1 MAKEDKKKK
10 SLSSNGTSVR
20 EKLLAR
26 KKKLA
31 EKATGNGFVFPKNG
45 TTRIRIVSAGANEEF
60 GIEIIRF
67 YLGDHSVYSPST
79 FNEPCPFME
88 KYDELKNSKDEDDK
102 KLAKKLVPSRRF
114 AVAALVY
121 KDDKGKELDY
131 DSKPRLVLV
140 PSSVYQDIIELY
152 LDEDEAGDMTDPK
165 KGYDIKIE
173 RSGSGQYDTS
183 YSVRQC
189 KPTKMDKDL
198 MKPVDLEEMVRTQI
212 KSYSELE
219 EELSK
224 FLNQSDEDDDDD
236 DFESNKKESKKSKE
250 KSKSKNKD
258 KKKKKRHGD
267 I

>member
-1 MAKEDKKKK
+1 MKKEKKK
-10 SLSSNGTSVR
+10 LSSEGTSTK

-31 EKATGNGFVFPKNG
+31 EKGTGNGFVFPKNG
-45 TTRIRIVSAGANEEF
+45 TTRIRIVSAGINEEF
-60 GIEIIRF
+60 GMEMIRF
-67 YLGDHSVYSPST
+67 YLGDHSVYSPAT
-79 FNEPCPFME
+79 FDEPCPFME

-114 AVAALVY
+114 VVPALVY

-131 DSKPRLVLV
+131 DSKVRLVMI

-165 KGYDIKIE
+165 TGYDIKID
-173 RSGSGQYDTS
+173 RSGTGQFDTS

-189 KPTKMDKDL
+189 KPTKIDKDL
-198 MKPVDLEEMVRTQI
+198 VKPVDLQAMVKSQI
-212 KSYSELE
+212 KSYDDLV
-219 EELSK
+219 EELDK
-224 FLNQSDEDDDDD
+224 YLNNSDDDEDDD
-236 DFESNKKESKKSKE
+236 EPVVK
-250 KSKSKNKD
+250 KNKD
-258 KKKKKRHGD
+258 KKKDKSSKKKKRFGD

>member
-1 MAKEDKKKK
+1 MKEKKKK
-10 SLSSNGTSVR
+10 LSSEGTTTR

-31 EKATGNGFVFPKNG
+31 EKGSGNGFIFPKDG
-45 TTRIRIVSAGANEEF
+45 TTRIRIVSAGVNEEF
-60 GIEIIRF
+60 GMEVVRF
-67 YLGDHSVYSPST
+67 YLGDKSVYSPAT

-88 KYDELKNSKDEDDK
+88 KYDELKSSKDEDDK

-114 AVAALVY
+114 VIPALIY

-131 DSKPRLVLV
+131 DSKPRLVMV

-165 KGYDIKIE
+165 NGYDIKIE
-173 RSGSGQYDTS
+173 RSGTGKFDTS
-183 YSVRQC
+183 YSVRNC
-189 KPTKMDKDL
+189 KPTKVDKSL
-198 MKPVDLEEMVRTQI
+198 VKPVDLESLVRAQI
-212 KSYSELE
+212 KSYDDLE
-219 EELSK
+219 EELK
-224 FLNQSDEDDDDD
+224 EFLNSKGD
-236 DFESNKKESKKSKE
+236 DFDDEEEKPKKKKD
-250 KSKSKNKD
+250 KD

>member
-1 MAKEDKKKK
+1 MKKDKKKK
-10 SLSSNGTSVR
+10 LSSEGTTTR

-31 EKATGNGFVFPKNG
+31 EKGSGNGFIFPKDG
-45 TTRIRIVSAGANEEF
+45 TTRIRIVSAGVNEEF
-60 GIEIIRF
+60 GMEVTRF
-67 YLGDHSVYSPST
+67 YLGDKSIYSPAT
-79 FNEPCPFME
+79 FDEACPFME

-114 AVAALVY
+114 VIPALIY

-131 DSKPRLVLV
+131 DSKPRLVMV

-165 KGYDIKIE
+165 NGYDIKIE
-173 RSGSGQYDTS
+173 RSGTGKFDTS
-183 YSVRQC
+183 YSVRNC
-189 KPTKMDKDL
+189 KPTKIDRDL
-198 MKPVDLEEMVRTQI
+198 VKPVDLEALVRAQI
-212 KSYSELE
+212 KSYDDLESDLE
-219 EELSK
+219 E
-224 FLNQSDEDDDDD
+224 FLNSKGSASDDDDD
-236 DFESNKKESKKSKE
+236 DMPKKKVKKD
-250 KSKSKNKD
+250 KD

>member
-1 MAKEDKKKK
+1 MVKDKKDKKKK
-10 SLSSNGTSVR
+10 LSSEGTTTR

-31 EKATGNGFVFPKNG
+31 EKGTGNGFVFPKNG

-60 GIEIIRF
+60 GMEIVRF
-67 YLGDHSVYSPST
+67 YLGDHSVYSPAT
-79 FNEPCPFME
+79 FNEACPFME
-88 KYDELKNSKDEDDK
+88 KYDELKASKDEDDK

-114 AVAALVY
+114 VIPALIY

-131 DSKPRLVLV
+131 DSKPRLVMV

-165 KGYDIKIE
+165 RGYDIKIE

-183 YSVRQC
+183 YSVRNC
-189 KPTKMDKDL
+189 KPTKIDKDL
-198 MKPVDLEEMVRTQI
+198 VKPVDLEALVRAQI
-212 KSYSELE
+212 KSYDELE
-219 EELSK
+219 EELDK
-224 FLNQSDEDDDDD
+224 FLNNSDDEDDYD
-236 DFESNKKESKKSKE
+236 EPKKKSKDHSSKKS
-250 KSKSKNKD
+250 NKVKD
-258 KKKKKRHGD
+258 KKKKRHGD

>member
-1 MAKEDKKKK
+1 MAKEEKKKK
-10 SLSSNGTSVR
+10 KLSSEGSSVK

-31 EKATGNGFVFPKNG
+31 EKGTGNGFVFPKNG

-60 GIEIIRF
+60 GVEIIRF
-67 YLGDHSVYSPST
+67 YIGDHSVYSPTT

-114 AVAALVY
+114 AIAALVY

-165 KGYDIKIE
+165 NGYDIKIE
-173 RSGSGQYDTS
+173 RSGSGQFDTS

-189 KPTKMDKDL
+189 KPTKVEKNL
-198 MKPVDLEEMVRTQI
+198 LKPVDLEAMVRGQI
-212 KSYSELE
+212 KGYDELE
-219 EELSK
+219 EELNK
-224 FLNQSDEDDDDD
+224 FLNNSDDDNEDDDY
-236 DFESNKKESKKSKE
+236 EKPRKKDKSSKKSKD
-250 KSKSKNKD
+250 KD
-258 KKKKKRHGD
+258 KKKKKKKHGD

>member
-1 MAKEDKKKK
+1 MAKEEKKMNK
-10 SLSSNGTSVR
+10 LSSEGSSVK

-31 EKATGNGFVFPKNG
+31 EKGTGNGFVFPKNG

-60 GIEIIRF
+60 GVEIIRF
-67 YLGDHSVYSPST
+67 YLGDHSVYSPTT

-114 AVAALVY
+114 AIAALVY

-165 KGYDIKIE
+165 NGYDIKIE
-173 RSGSGQYDTS
+173 RSGSGQFDTS

-189 KPTKMDKDL
+189 KPTKVEKNL
-198 MKPVDLEEMVRTQI
+198 LKPVDLEAMVRGQI
-212 KSYSELE
+212 KGYDELE
-219 EELSK
+219 EELNK
-224 FLNQSDEDDDDD
+224 FLNNSDDDNEDDDY
-236 DFESNKKESKKSKE
+236 EKPRKKDKSSKKSKD
-250 KSKSKNKD
+250 KD
-258 KKKKKRHGD
+258 KKKKKKKHGD

>member
-1 MAKEDKKKK
+1 MAKEEKKKK
-10 SLSSNGTSVR
+10 KLSSEGTSVR

-31 EKATGNGFVFPKNG
+31 EKGTGNGFVFPKNG

-60 GIEIIRF
+60 GTEIVRF
-67 YLGDHSVYSPST
+67 YLGDHSVYSPAT
-79 FNEPCPFME
+79 FGEPCPFME

-165 KGYDIKIE
+165 NGYDIKIE
-173 RSGSGQYDTS
+173 RSGSGQFDTS

-189 KPTKMDKDL
+189 KPTKVEKDL
-198 MKPVDLEEMVRTQI
+198 LKPVDLESMVRTQI
-212 KSYSELE
+212 KSYEELE
-219 EELSK
+219 EELDK
-224 FLNQSDEDDDDD
+224 FLNNREDDDEEDD
-236 DFESNKKESKKSKE
+236 YEKPKKKDKSSKK
-250 KSKSKNKD
+250 KD
-258 KKKKKRHGD
+258 KKKKKKHGD

>member
-1 MAKEDKKKK
+1 MAKEKDKKKK
-10 SLSSNGTSVR
+10 LSSEGTTTR

-31 EKATGNGFVFPKNG
+31 EKGTGNGFVFPKNG

-60 GIEIIRF
+60 GMEIIRF
-67 YLGDHSVYSPST
+67 YLGDHSVYSPAT
-79 FNEPCPFME
+79 FNEACPFME
-88 KYDELKNSKDEDDK
+88 KYDELKSSKDEDDK
-102 KLAKKLVPSRRF
+102 RLAKKLVPSRRF
-114 AVAALVY
+114 VIPALIY

-131 DSKPRLVLV
+131 DSKARLVMV

-183 YSVRQC
+183 YSVRNC
-189 KPTKMDKDL
+189 KPTKVDKDL
-198 MKPVDLEEMVRTQI
+198 VKPVDLESMVRGQI
-212 KSYSELE
+212 KNYEELE
-219 EELSK
+219 EELEK
-224 FLNQSDEDDDDD
+224 FLNSKSDDDEDEDDAP
-236 DFESNKKESKKSKE
+236 KKKKKDKGSDKD
-250 KSKSKNKD
+250 KKKD

>member
-1 MAKEDKKKK
+1 MVKEKKKK
-10 SLSSNGTSVR
+10 LSTDGVSVR

-31 EKATGNGFVFPKNG
+31 EKGTGNGFVFPKNG
-45 TTRIRIVSAGANEEF
+45 TTRVRIVSAGANEEF
-60 GIEIIRF
+60 GVEIIRF
-67 YLGDHSVYSPST
+67 YLGDHSVYSPAT
-79 FNEPCPFME
+79 FGEACPFME

-114 AVAALVY
+114 AIPALVY

-131 DSKPRLVLV
+131 DSKPRLVLI

-165 KGYDIKIE
+165 SGYDIKIE
-173 RSGSGQYDTS
+173 RTGTGQYDTS

-189 KPTKMDKDL
+189 KPTKLDKSL
-198 MKPVDLEEMVRTQI
+198 LKPVDLEKMVKGQI
-212 KSYSELE
+212 KSYDELE
-219 EELSK
+219 EELDK
-224 FLNQSDEDDDDD
+224 FLNTRADDDEDDEDDMPR
-236 DFESNKKESKKSKE
+236 KKKKTLD
-250 KSKSKNKD
+250 KS
-258 KKKKKRHGD
+258 KKKKKKSKNGD

>member
-1 MAKEDKKKK
+1 MAKEEKKKK
-10 SLSSNGTSVR
+10 KLSSEGSSVK

-31 EKATGNGFVFPKNG
+31 EKGTGNGFVFPKNG

-60 GIEIIRF
+60 GVEIIRF
-67 YLGDHSVYSPST
+67 YLGDHSIYSPTT

-114 AVAALVY
+114 ALAALVY

-165 KGYDIKIE
+165 NGYDIKIE
-173 RSGSGQYDTS
+173 RSGSGQFDTS

-189 KPTKMDKDL
+189 KPTKVEKDL
-198 MKPVDLEEMVRTQI
+198 LKPVDLEAMVRAQI
-212 KSYSELE
+212 KGYDELE
-219 EELSK
+219 EELNK
-224 FLNQSDEDDDDD
+224 FLNTSDDDDD
-236 DFESNKKESKKSKE
+236 DEDYEKPRKKDKSSKKSKD
-250 KSKSKNKD
+250 KD
-258 KKKKKRHGD
+258 KKKKKKKHGD

>member
-1 MAKEDKKKK
+1 MVKEKKK
-10 SLSSNGTSVR
+10 LSTDGVSVR

-31 EKATGNGFVFPKNG
+31 EKGTGNGFVFPKNG
-45 TTRIRIVSAGANEEF
+45 TTRVRIVSAGANEEF
-60 GIEIIRF
+60 GVEIIRF
-67 YLGDHSVYSPST
+67 YLGDHSVYSPAT
-79 FNEPCPFME
+79 FGEACPFME

-114 AVAALVY
+114 AIPALVY

-131 DSKPRLVLV
+131 DSKPRLVLI

-165 KGYDIKIE
+165 SGYDIKIE
-173 RSGSGQYDTS
+173 RTGTGQYDTS

-189 KPTKMDKDL
+189 KPTKLDKSL
-198 MKPVDLEEMVRTQI
+198 LKPVDLEKMVKGQI
-212 KSYSELE
+212 KSYDELE
-219 EELSK
+219 EELDK
-224 FLNQSDEDDDDD
+224 FLNTRADDDEDDEDDMPR
-236 DFESNKKESKKSKE
+236 KKKKTLDKG
-250 KSKSKNKD
+250 
-258 KKKKKRHGD
+258 KKKKKKSKNGD